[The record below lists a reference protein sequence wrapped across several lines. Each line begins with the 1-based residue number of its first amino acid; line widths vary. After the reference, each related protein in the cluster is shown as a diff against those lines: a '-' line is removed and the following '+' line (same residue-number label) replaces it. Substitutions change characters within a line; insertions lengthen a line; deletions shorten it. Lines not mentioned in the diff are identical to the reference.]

1 MAVRTPLVDDSTN
14 LREATTAEMDQIK
27 AEMIRQYSLNIPVT
41 LTVEPAGNPG
51 SIGTLTDTRLQAG
64 AAITGRVS
72 APATEAET
80 AEPSQVTE
88 TYEKIKQQIATVST
102 PVDTNNKRFFAYYDD
117 PTDTVQTMSLQD
129 MIDTF
134 GKPVVDTLTNGS
146 FTTDQA
152 GTYRIHTATT
162 LTGATLVNVSGGGT
176 SDVVYRDRRA
186 DTTLYTAAGIPEAL
200 DQFQNINIYYLFR
213 VDAAAAGS
221 LPTLYNVD
229 GSNELQQIS
238 TTDVRT
244 ILQEIV
250 RHTAVNVVGSR
261 IDYNYTT
268 GTNLGSSM
276 VDTRL
281 TGGSGNYQTFEA
293 TVDDYRAQEFPDGT
307 PTTINTYNLK
317 VQQT

>member
-14 LREATTAEMDQIK
+14 LREATTAEIDQIK

-41 LTVEPAGNPG
+41 LTVVASG
-51 SIGTLTDTRLQAG
+51 GTLGTISDTRLQAG
-64 AAITGRVS
+64 AHSTSTTAF
-72 APATEAET
+72 PTEATT
-80 AEPSQVTE
+80 AEPSTVTVN
-88 TYEKIKQQIATVST
+88 YDKISQTISSVST

-117 PTDTVQTMSLQD
+117 PTDTIQTMSLQD
-129 MIDTF
+129 IIDTF
-134 GKPVVDTLTNGS
+134 GGPVVDTLIDGS

-162 LTGATLVNVSGGGT
+162 LTGATEVSGANT
-176 SDVVYRDRRA
+176 AVFLDTRA
-186 DTTLYTAAGIPEAL
+186 DTTLYTAAGIPETL
-200 DQFQNINIYYLFR
+200 DQPTTISSYYLFR

-221 LPTLYNVD
+221 LPTLYNID
-229 GSNELQQIS
+229 GSNQLQQIS

-268 GTNLGSSM
+268 GTNLGTSM

-281 TGGSGNYQTFEA
+281 NGAGNYQTLFVN
-293 TVDDYRAQEFPDGT
+293 VDDYRAQEFPDGT
-307 PTTINTYNLK
+307 ATTINTYNLK

>member
-1 MAVRTPLVDDSTN
+1 MAVRTPLVDDSSN
-14 LREATTAEMDQIK
+14 LREATTAEIDQIK

-41 LTVEPAGNPG
+41 LTVVASGGNLG
-51 SIGTLTDTRLQAG
+51 SLTDTRLQAG
-64 AAITGRVS
+64 AHSTSTTAF
-72 APATEAET
+72 PTEATT
-80 AEPSQVTE
+80 AEPSTVTVN
-88 TYEKIKQQIATVST
+88 YDKISQTISSVST

-134 GKPVVDTLTNGS
+134 GEPVVDTLTNGS
-146 FTTDQA
+146 FTTNQA
-152 GTYRIHTATT
+152 GTYRIHTGTT
-162 LTGATLVNVSGGGT
+162 LTGATEVSGANT
-176 SDVVYRDRRA
+176 AVFVDTRA
-186 DTTLYTAAGIPEAL
+186 DTTLYTAAGIPETL
-200 DQFQNINIYYLFR
+200 DQPTTINSYYLFR
-213 VDAAAAGS
+213 VNAAAAGS
-221 LPTLYNVD
+221 LPTLYNID
-229 GSNELQQIS
+229 GSNQLQQIS

-244 ILQEIV
+244 ILQEII

-261 IDYNYTT
+261 IDYDYTT

-281 TGGSGNYQTFEA
+281 NGSGNYQTLFVN
-293 TVDDYRAQEFPDGT
+293 VDDYRAQEFPDGT